1 MMKSISFAITIGL
14 LAFGT
19 PAPFA
24 FPSHARSYLVESY
37 PSHNAHIN
45 RPLKAVKLRFSVKA
59 DAHFSTIRLNAED
72 GSILAM
78 KIQSRASRD
87 LDVPVPSLR
96 PGRYR
101 VAYRILSSGGDIV
114 QGKVDFV
121 VDD

>member
-1 MMKSISFAITIGL
+1 MKPNVFPIILSLSTIGTQNVIAL
-14 LAFGT
+14 PTQAHG
-19 PAPFA
+19 
-24 FPSHARSYLVESY
+24 YLVESF

-59 DAHFSTIRLNAED
+59 DAHYSSISLNAED

-78 KIQSRASRD
+78 KTQPRASRD
-87 LDVPVPSLR
+87 FDIAVPALR

-101 VAYRILSSGGDIV
+101 VAYRILPAHGKII
-114 QGKVDFV
+114 QGNVDFV